1 MKKLPILLTVLIVG
15 TLVVAACGAS
25 EAAAPAPTNT
35 PLPQAPALEDQT
47 VSESVES
54 AAESEEATEAEPV
67 METEEMASEESIVET
82 EGLNET
88 EAPAAEEVS
97 ESVMEGDSEGS
108 AAEMEAE
115 VEAAAGTDS
124 EETAAE
130 EASEAASSVRTFVIM
145 PEQSTASYIVA
156 EEFFGGA
163 LDRLGIQP
171 GLVDTI
177 GSTQEVNGEMQLD
190 LSDPS
195 SPLVSSQFEV
205 NIRSLTSDQ
214 SRRDNAIRE
223 RFLESNTYPVAEFT
237 ITSLENVP
245 ESFNEGDEVTFKA
258 NGDITVR
265 DITQPT
271 SFDITAKLEG
281 DTITGVATTQLKM
294 TDFGFDPPNFANMF
308 SVANDFTA
316 QVEFTFREQ

>member
-15 TLVVAACGAS
+15 TLVIAACGAS

-54 AAESEEATEAEPV
+54 ATESEDATEAELV
-67 METEEMASEESIVET
+67 TETGEMASEESVVET
-82 EGLNET
+82 EGMTEP
-88 EAPAAEEVS
+88 EAPAAEQAS
-97 ESVMEGDSEGS
+97 ESVTEGDSEES
-108 AAEMEAE
+108 AAEME
-115 VEAAAGTDS
+115 VEADAGTDS
-124 EETAAE
+124 EEAPAE
-130 EASEAASSVRTFVIM
+130 EAPEAASAVRTFVIM
-145 PEQSTASYIVA
+145 PEQSKASYIVA

-214 SRRDNAIRE
+214 SRRDNIIRD
-223 RFLESNTYPVAEFT
+223 RWLESNTYPSAQFT

-245 ESFNEGDEVTFKA
+245 GSFNEGEEVTFKA

-265 DITQPT
+265 DITQPA
-271 SFDITAKLEG
+271 SFDVTAKLEG
-281 DTITGVATTQLKM
+281 DTITGVATTELKM
-294 TDFGFDPPNFANMF
+294 TDFGFDPPNFANVF
-308 SVANDFTA
+308 SVANEFTA
-316 QVEFTFREQ
+316 QVEFTFEEQ